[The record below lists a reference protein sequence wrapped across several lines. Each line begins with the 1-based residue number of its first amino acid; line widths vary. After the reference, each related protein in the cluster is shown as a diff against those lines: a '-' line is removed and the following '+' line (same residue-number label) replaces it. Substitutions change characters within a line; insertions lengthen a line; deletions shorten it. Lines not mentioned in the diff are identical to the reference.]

1 MNNLSREHW
10 IGIAAAL
17 GDQVLHDDGSVA
29 TMRPAQRKPRNAMH
43 VAILFVLF
51 LLGFA
56 TFLLTWVLILP
67 YLIVI
72 AVLNARVGSGTAVYR
87 LWIHPEGWPMTAPS
101 GMVWRLHIED
111 ERLRKAISR

>member
-1 MNNLSREHW
+1 M
-10 IGIAAAL
+10 ATAL
-17 GDQVLHDDGSVA
+17 GDQVLHDDGSIA
-29 TMRPAQRKPRNAMH
+29 TMQPAQRKPRNAMH

-56 TFLLTWVLILP
+56 TFFLTWMLILP

-72 AVLNARVGSGTAVYR
+72 AVLNARVGSSTAVYR
-87 LWIHPEGWPMTAPS
+87 LWVDREGRPVTAPS
-101 GMVWRLHIED
+101 GMVWRLHAED